1 MSGLTPPTASP
12 ASASIHPSAKAWR
25 LRRALLALLMLAAVA
40 GIMWLSTAE
49 DNLALHAGEVAPRDI
64 LAPYSH
70 TYESAVLTEKR
81 REAAAQAV
89 SKVYAP
95 PDASIGR
102 RQLERLRAALTFITA
117 VRADPYATQQQKLAD
132 LAAIQGLHLSASEA
146 RYLLTLDDERWQN
159 IQQEAQRVLETMMRA
174 PIREDQLEEARRNIP
189 AFITLTMPE
198 RQADLVERLVE
209 AFLAPNSLYSASLTE
224 AAREKAREA
233 VPPVVRAFR
242 RGETIVQRGQ
252 VLTPED
258 IEALKEYGLLQGTAR
273 WQAILAPL
281 LLVLIAFLVL
291 AAYIRLRRPML
302 GENIT
307 ALTIAGGLGILFLV
321 GARITIPG
329 HIVLPY
335 VYPFAAY
342 PLVMF
347 LLFDAESALVFL
359 LPLLA
364 LGLYHLPHGFELMTY
379 HAFLGIAG
387 VVLLSQVQR
396 MRTFFL
402 ASAGMALTG
411 GTVLLA
417 TRLASPSTDLPGMI
431 TLLGAAA
438 TNGVLASSLALVLH
452 YFLAPPLGQITPIQ
466 LLELSRPDQPLL
478 QELLQKAP
486 GTYQHSLQVA
496 NLAEQAARAV
506 HADAL
511 LVRVGALYHDIGK
524 VLRPQFFIENQ
535 PPGSTNPHERL
546 SPEESARIIIAHV
559 SDGLALAKEHR
570 LPRRIQDFIA
580 EHHGT
585 LITRYQY
592 ARAVQEAGGDANK
605 VDIEHFRYPGP
616 RPQSKE
622 TALVMLADGCEAR
635 ARAEHPPDKHELR
648 RLVHDTITTRIRE
661 GQLSDTQLTLHDL
674 KTIEDTF
681 VAALQGVYH
690 PRIQYPQLQEN
701 RGQATI
707 PASEARALATGDPE
721 PPATEDA
728 EASPPPENDD
738 HAHHS
743 SDD

>member
-1 MSGLTPPTASP
+1 MSNPPPSP
-12 ASASIHPSAKAWR
+12 AAAAAPAHPEAR
-25 LRRALLALLMLAAVA
+25 VRGLQRALLALLLLAAVA
-40 GIMWLSTAE
+40 GLMWLSTAE
-49 DNLALHAGEVAPRDI
+49 DSLALHAGEVAPRDI

-70 TYESAVLTEKR
+70 TYQSTVLTQKR
-81 REAAAQAV
+81 QEAAAQAV

-95 PDASIGR
+95 PDAGIGR

-117 VRADPYATQQQKLAD
+117 IRADPYAGQQQKLAD
-132 LAAIQGLHLSASEA
+132 LAAIKGLHLSAAEA

-159 IQQEAQRVLETMMRA
+159 IQQEARRVLETMMRA

-209 AFLAPNSLYSASLTE
+209 AYLAPNSLYSASLTE
-224 AAREKAREA
+224 AARKKAREA
-233 VPPVVRAFR
+233 VPPVMRAFR

-273 WQAILAPL
+273 WQSLLAPL
-281 LLVLIAFLVL
+281 LLALIAFLVL
-291 AAYIRLRRPML
+291 TAYISLRRPAL

-307 ALTIAGGLGILFLV
+307 ALTVIGGLGVLFLA
-321 GARITIPG
+321 GARLIIPN

-342 PLVMF
+342 PLVIF

-364 LGLYHLPHGFELMTY
+364 LGLYHLPNGFELMTY
-379 HAFLGIAG
+379 HAFLGVTG

-402 ASAGMALTG
+402 ASAAMALSG
-411 GTVLLA
+411 SAVLLA
-417 TRLASPSTDLPGMI
+417 TRLASPSTDLPGML

-452 YFLAPPLGQITPIQ
+452 YFLAPPLGQVTPIQ

-506 HADAL
+506 RADAL

-535 PPGSTNPHERL
+535 PPGTPNPHERL
-546 SPEESARIIIAHV
+546 SPEESARIIIGHV
-559 SDGLALAKEHR
+559 ADGMLLARDHR

-592 ARAVQEAGGDANK
+592 ARAVQEADGDAGR

-635 ARAEHPPDKHELR
+635 ARAEHPPNQHELR
-648 RLVHDTITTRIRE
+648 RLVHDTIAARIRE
-661 GQLSDTQLTLHDL
+661 GQLSDTPLTLHDL
-674 KTIEDTF
+674 QAIEETF
-681 VAALQGVYH
+681 VAALQGAYH
-690 PRIQYPQLQEN
+690 PRIQYPQLREKH
-701 RGQATI
+701 GQPTI
-707 PASEARALATGDPE
+707 PVAAARALAAE
-721 PPATEDA
+721 NARPPQAA
-728 EASPPPENDD
+728 PAPNASPESSHAYDSPDD
-738 HAHHS
+738 
-743 SDD
+743 